1 MQSEQLAYLLYCRDK
16 GLRNQLNGLITGAS
30 VERAR
35 SRRALKAPPTR
46 TRAIV
51 YGIAECVDADVKWLQ
66 SAFGLASPPCVV
78 VAPLR
83 VDCWRWLQPLRS
95 PSLRIVWADEAE
107 ERLLAVL
114 REVGRDGRDPMWNLG
129 LRLLADYSFRPP
141 VQKAISRVCGLEN
154 DSGGTPFVPAN
165 SVRQVSADVNLSGFD
180 AEPLLEGGGPAGV
193 QPEGI
198 PELGRAPV
206 GPPRTLAGQLERHRR
221 SGGSAT
227 PYAGSQLRAAGR
239 MHARRCG
246 GGSGASHPSV
256 PSVDRVGMEPH
267 SLEEPVSPIRRVGR
281 SERLSDAE

>member
-1 MQSEQLAYLLYCRDK
+1 MQPEQLAYLLYCRDK
-16 GLRNQLNGLITGAS
+16 RLRNQLNGLLAGAS

-35 SRRALKAPPTR
+35 SRRVLEAPPTR

-66 SAFGLASPPCVV
+66 SAFGLVSPPCVV

-154 DSGGTPFVPAN
+154 DPGGTPFVPSN
-165 SVRQVSADVNLSGFD
+165 SVRELAADVNLS
-180 AEPLLEGGGPAGV
+180 ASTLSRYWRVEVPLACSLKEFLSWAV
-193 QPEGI
+193 
-198 PELGRAPV
+198 LLWAVR
-206 GPPRTLAGQLERHRR
+206 ERSRDNWNAHRR
-221 SGGSAT
+221 PGGNAA

-239 MHARRCG
+239 MHAPRGG

-267 SLEEPVSPIRRVGR
+267 SLEEPVRRHEEHSWKGPV
-281 SERLSDAE
+281 L

>member
-16 GLRNQLNGLITGAS
+16 GLRNQLNGLLAGAS
-30 VERAR
+30 VEQAR

-66 SAFGLASPPCVV
+66 SAFGLANPPCVV

-107 ERLLAVL
+107 ERLLGVL
-114 REVGRDGRDPMWNLG
+114 REVGRNGRDPMWNLG

-141 VQKAISRVCGLEN
+141 VQKVISRVCGLDN
-154 DSGGTPFVPAN
+154 DPGGTPFVPAN
-165 SVRQVSADVNLSGFD
+165 SVRQLSADINLSASTLSRYWREEVPLACSLKEFLSWAVLLWAVRERSQD
-180 AEPLLEGGGPAGV
+180 NWNAIVDQAEV
-193 QPEGI
+193 
-198 PELGRAPV
+198 R
-206 GPPRTLAGQLERHRR
+206 PRTLARSFVRLAECTLGDAEADPELVIRRFHRWIE
-221 SGGSAT
+221 
-227 PYAGSQLRAAGR
+227 
-239 MHARRCG
+239 
-246 GGSGASHPSV
+246 SV
-256 PSVDRVGMEPH
+256 WNPH

>member
-16 GLRNQLNGLITGAS
+16 GLRNQLNGLLAGAS

-35 SRRALKAPPTR
+35 SRRVLEAPPTR

-51 YGIAECVDADVKWLQ
+51 YGIAECVDADVRWLQ
-66 SAFGLASPPCVV
+66 SAFGLVSPPCVV

-107 ERLLAVL
+107 ERLLTVL

-129 LRLLADYSFRPP
+129 LRLLADYS
-141 VQKAISRVCGLEN
+141 
-154 DSGGTPFVPAN
+154 
-165 SVRQVSADVNLSGFD
+165 FD

-206 GPPRTLAGQLERHRR
+206 GRPRTLAGQLERHRR

-246 GGSGASHPSV
+246 GGSGACRPSI